1 MRYVQICTDKST
13 ILLTIYLKN
22 WAETQMPT
30 YWETKGPGFVLPQ
43 VALLYQEWFRPGNRK
58 KLNITKESQEKRN
71 ERIDQTK

>member
-1 MRYVQICTDKST
+1 
-13 ILLTIYLKN
+13 
-22 WAETQMPT
+22 MPT

-71 ERIDQTK
+71 ERID